1 MYFRNP
7 FVGRQLQ
14 ISVLLFATSF
24 ALLST
29 GTARSEPL
37 TLNQAELIA
46 LNEEPGI
53 QGLQA
58 MSSSMQERSVAE
70 GQLMDPKIQIG
81 LLNLPTDTFDF
92 DQEAMTQLKVSY
104 IQQFPAGNT
113 LQIKQQKAIMQSD
126 QVLSRAE
133 ERKRDILKQVRLSYL
148 EILYWDQAKITIEKN
163 RILLTQLVDIVQSL
177 FSVGRNNQ
185 RDVLT
190 VQLGLSKLDDR
201 TTMIDQKIT
210 AQRLKL
216 AQWLGDASSQQEL
229 QQQFPN
235 FNLPDLDRDMQG
247 LIELV
252 KSHPKILEI
261 DHSLEITR
269 KDIEIVDESSKSGW
283 GLNVSYSFRDDAPN
297 GTSRADFLSAVV
309 TLDLPLFTD
318 QRQDKQK
325 LSKEWNYQ
333 SQKDQRNA
341 TLRKMAA
348 DLYQLKEDQRLL
360 EKRLVIYRDQLLPQV
375 QQRSDAALQAYQS
388 DSGQFSNLMQAYIE
402 SLNIKLEE
410 TRIVIDRL
418 KTQAQILYLLPS
430 S

>member
-14 ISVLLFATSF
+14 ISVLLLATSF

-37 TLNQAELIA
+37 TLNQAELTA

-126 QVLSRAE
+126 QVHSRAE

-235 FNLPDLDRDMQG
+235 FNLPNLDRDMQG

-269 KDIEIVDESSKSGW
+269 KDIEIVDESTKSGW

-325 LSKEWNYQ
+325 LSKEWGYQ

-348 DLYQLKEDQRLL
+348 ELYQLKEDQRLL
-360 EKRLVIYRDQLLPQV
+360 EKRLGIYRDQLLPQV

>member
-14 ISVLLFATSF
+14 ISVLLLATSF

-37 TLNQAELIA
+37 TLNQAELTA

-126 QVLSRAE
+126 QVHSRAE

-235 FNLPDLDRDMQG
+235 FNLPNLDRDMQG

-269 KDIEIVDESSKSGW
+269 KDIEIVDESTKSGW

-348 DLYQLKEDQRLL
+348 ELYQLKEDQRLL
-360 EKRLVIYRDQLLPQV
+360 EKRLGIYRDQLLPQV